1 MIVIID
7 CAKNS
12 KRNLI
17 RYCIIVTKIKQ
28 ERTDQDV
35 TKIGPFF
42 YYLIILLEIF
52 NIASKLSSEAM
63 IKILIKIN

>member
-1 MIVIID
+1 M
-7 CAKNS
+7 
-12 KRNLI
+12 
-17 RYCIIVTKIKQ
+17 TKIKQ